1 MQEVSREGDRPS
13 QCTRPMEQS
22 GAGGMRREELICQPS
37 VFSLSMVEAYASELC
52 FPNIPGR
59 CEGSLGHMDSA
70 AQTWPLELWW
80 LLEAGEAG
88 LLGEE
93 GQWSQDE
100 GGAWQIQAE
109 DETSIVNH
117 VSWLP
122 INPLSINLS

>member
-1 MQEVSREGDRPS
+1 
-13 QCTRPMEQS
+13 
-22 GAGGMRREELICQPS
+22 
-37 VFSLSMVEAYASELC
+37 
-52 FPNIPGR
+52 
-59 CEGSLGHMDSA
+59 MDSA

-122 INPLSINLS
+122 INPLSIKLS